1 MRDSERKLKFLAVKL
16 RALESELSVSR
27 EIVQN
32 VAKEVDKMF
41 MEKYFPE
48 VPQVQE
54 EEEENTELTHHDEKE
69 QPQQKE
75 QPRGP
80 GPQQDPNIDPDAPDM
95 NSANKNLD
103 PDVKK
108 LFKKISSQIHPDKLS
123 RLPDGFEKSKKSEL
137 YHKAREAYE
146 NNDLLLL
153 ADVALELDLDI
164 PELSDEKLRQ
174 TERKIIAIKRE
185 LAHIES
191 TLVWQWFF
199 TNDGKQKKAILEKLF
214 EAMYERQ
221 RQNSRA

>member
-1 MRDSERKLKFLAVKL
+1 MKENERKLKFLAVKL

-27 EIVQN
+27 EIIQN

-48 VPQVQE
+48 IPQEPEQP
-54 EEEENTELTHHDEKE
+54 EENTEITSQEE
-69 QPQQKE
+69 QKQGCSNGQCPPSE
-75 QPRGP
+75 PNV
-80 GPQQDPNIDPDAPDM
+80 DPNAPDM
-95 NSANKNLD
+95 DSANKNID

-123 RLPDGFEKSKKSEL
+123 GLADGFEKTKKSEL

-153 ADVALELDLDI
+153 ADVALELDLDV

>member
-1 MRDSERKLKFLAVKL
+1 MKENERKLKFLAVKL

-48 VPQVQE
+48 IPQEPEQP
-54 EEEENTELTHHDEKE
+54 EENTEITSQEE
-69 QPQQKE
+69 QKQGGSNSQCPPSE
-75 QPRGP
+75 PNV
-80 GPQQDPNIDPDAPDM
+80 DPNAPDM
-95 NSANKNLD
+95 DSANKNID

-123 RLPDGFEKSKKSEL
+123 GLADGFEKTKKSEL

-153 ADVALELDLDI
+153 ADVALELDLDV

>member
-1 MRDSERKLKFLAVKL
+1 MKENERKLKFLAVKL
-16 RALESELSVSR
+16 RALESELSVSK

-48 VPQVQE
+48 IPQEPEQP
-54 EEEENTELTHHDEKE
+54 EENTEITSQEE
-69 QPQQKE
+69 QKQGGSNSQCPPSE
-75 QPRGP
+75 PNV
-80 GPQQDPNIDPDAPDM
+80 DPNAPDM
-95 NSANKNLD
+95 DSANKNID

-123 RLPDGFEKSKKSEL
+123 GLADGFEKTKKSEL

-153 ADVALELDLDI
+153 ADVALELDLDV

>member
-1 MRDSERKLKFLAVKL
+1 MKENERKLKFLAVKL

-48 VPQVQE
+48 IPQEPEQP
-54 EEEENTELTHHDEKE
+54 EENTEITSQEE
-69 QPQQKE
+69 QKQGCSSSQCPPSE
-75 QPRGP
+75 PNV
-80 GPQQDPNIDPDAPDM
+80 DPNAPDM
-95 NSANKNLD
+95 DSANKNID

-123 RLPDGFEKSKKSEL
+123 GLADGFEKTKKSEL

-153 ADVALELDLDI
+153 ADVALELDLDV

>member
-1 MRDSERKLKFLAVKL
+1 MKDKERKLKFLAVKL

-32 VAKEVDKMF
+32 AAKEVDKMF

-48 VPQVQE
+48 IPQVQ
-54 EEEENTELTHHDEKE
+54 EEEENTELTHHDEESE
-69 QPQQKE
+69 QPQQQK
-75 QPRGP
+75 QQQDP
-80 GPQQDPNIDPDAPDM
+80 GPQPEPDIDPDAPDM

-123 RLPDGFEKSKKSEL
+123 RLPDGFEISKKSEL

-174 TERKIIAIKRE
+174 TERKIITIKKE

-199 TNDGKQKKAILEKLF
+199 TNNSKHKKEILEKLF
-214 EAMYERQ
+214 GIMYDRQ
-221 RQNSRA
+221 RQNSRP